1 MNDKTQKY
9 IVTQKHTLNHA
20 INDVIEL
27 TDKKAFALS
36 GKIELYIEPVA
47 ASKTEKKSKKA
58 GK

>member
-1 MNDKTQKY
+1 MNDKAQKY
-9 IVTQKHTLNHA
+9 MVTQKHTLNHA

-47 ASKTEKKSKKA
+47 ANKPEKKSKRA